1 MFWAIE
7 NDLEDLVVIRIQA
20 MRESLERLGRF
31 KSDRSRERILGGVD
45 ANGALYIEKVSFTWS
60 TPLCQRFIG
69 VNPALGQHRFALRV
83 DRRPKLRTFLTRPL
97 RQC

>member
-1 MFWAIE
+1 MFWAVE

-31 KSDRSRERILGGVD
+31 KPDRSRERILGGVD
-45 ANGALYIEKVSFTWS
+45 ANSARHIEKVSFTWS
-60 TPLCQRFIG
+60 APLCQRFIG
-69 VNPALGQHRFALRV
+69 VNPALGQRRFALRV
-83 DRRPKLRTFLTRPL
+83 DRCLKLRTFLTRPL

>member
-1 MFWAIE
+1 MFWAVE

-31 KSDRSRERILGGVD
+31 KPDRSRERILGGVD
-45 ANGALYIEKVSFTWS
+45 ANSARHIEKVSFTWS
-60 TPLCQRFIG
+60 APLCQRFIG
-69 VNPALGQHRFALRV
+69 VNPALGQRRFALRV
-83 DRRPKLRTFLTRPL
+83 DRCLNLRTFLTRPL